1 LPQKTLSNHLTK
13 KMKWKIPLFDLDYNS
28 SEVSAVTKVLKRR
41 WLTMG
46 EKVEEFESKFAGF
59 VKAKYAVA
67 LSSGTAALHLAIKS
81 LEVKAGDEVLVPSI
95 TFVAS
100 VNAVLYCGAKPVFV
114 DSTSLGDFNIS
125 VKEVE
130 KKVTSKT
137 RGIIVVHYGGFL
149 ADMDKIS
156 KLARKYGLFIIEDSA
171 HSIGTKS
178 GSKIAG
184 TLGEIGCFSFFSNK
198 NLATGEGGMA
208 VTDNEKLAKRIRLMR
223 SHGMTTPT
231 WERFKAVAFDYDI
244 VDLGYN
250 YRMTEIGAV
259 LGLEQLKKLIAN
271 NQKRRILSQ
280 IYIKN
285 LSGIEEISIPFQNYP
300 RDSSHHLFSI
310 LLNKKIDRKSF
321 MQKLKQKGIQT
332 SIHYLPVHKFSYYR
346 ENYPQKPGSL
356 PFSEEIG
363 KREVSLPLHPRM
375 SKEDV
380 LYICQQ
386 IKKLIKL
393 L

>member
-1 LPQKTLSNHLTK
+1 
-13 KMKWKIPLFDLDYNS
+13 
-28 SEVSAVTKVLKRR
+28 
-41 WLTMG
+41 MG
-46 EKVEEFESKFAGF
+46 EKVEEFENKFARF
-59 VKAKYAVA
+59 VKTKYAVA
-67 LSSGTAALHLAIKS
+67 LSSGTAALHLALKS
-81 LEVKAGDEVLVPSI
+81 LDVKARDEVLVPSI

-114 DSTSLGDFNIS
+114 DSTSLNDFNIS
-125 VKEVE
+125 VTELE
-130 KKVTSKT
+130 KKISSKT

-149 ADMDKIS
+149 ADMDEITR
-156 KLARKYGLFIIEDSA
+156 LARKYDLFVIEDSA

-178 GSKIAG
+178 GSKMAG

-231 WERFKAVAFDYDI
+231 WERFKAVAFDYNI

-259 LGLEQLKKLIAN
+259 LGLEQLKKLISN
-271 NQKRRILSQ
+271 NRKRKALSK
-280 IYIKN
+280 IYIDN
-285 LSGIEEISIPFQNYP
+285 LSGVEQILIPFKNYP
-300 RDSSHHLFSI
+300 RDSSHHLLAI
-310 LLNKKIDRKSF
+310 LLNKKIDRKNF
-321 MQKLKQKGIQT
+321 MQKLRQKGVQT

-346 ENYPQKPGSL
+346 KNYPQKPGSL
-356 PFSEEIG
+356 PISEEIG
-363 KREVSLPLHPRM
+363 KREVSLPLYPRM

-380 LYICQQ
+380 LYICKQ
-386 IKKLIKL
+386 IKRLIG
-393 L
+393 

>member
-1 LPQKTLSNHLTK
+1 
-13 KMKWKIPLFDLDYNS
+13 MKWKIPLFDLDYNS

-46 EKVEEFESKFAGF
+46 ERVEEFENKFARF

-67 LSSGTAALHLAIKS
+67 LSSGTAALHLALKS
-81 LEVKAGDEVLVPSI
+81 LDVKAGDEVLVPSI
-95 TFVAS
+95 TFVAT
-100 VNAVLYCGAKPVFV
+100 VNAILYCGAKPIFV
-114 DSTSLGDFNIS
+114 DSTSLEDFNIS
-125 VKEVE
+125 VKDIE
-130 KKVTSKT
+130 KKVTSKS
-137 RGIIVVHYGGFL
+137 RGIVVVHYGGFL
-149 ADMDKIS
+149 ADMDRIS
-156 KLARKYGLFIIEDSA
+156 KPARKFGLFMIEDSA

-178 GSKIAG
+178 GSKMAG

-208 VTDNEKLAKRIRLMR
+208 VTDNEKLAKRIRLLR
-223 SHGMTTPT
+223 SHGMTSPT

-244 VDLGYN
+244 IDLGYN
-250 YRMTEIGAV
+250 YRMTEIGAA

-280 IYIKN
+280 IYNEN
-285 LSGIEEISIPFQNYP
+285 LCGIEEISIPFQNYP
-300 RDSSHHLFSI
+300 RDSSHHLFPI

-332 SIHYLPVHKFSYYR
+332 SIHYLPVHKFSYYQK
-346 ENYPQKPGSL
+346 NHPQKTGSL
-356 PFSEEIG
+356 PVSEEIG

-375 SKEDV
+375 SKKDL
-380 LYICQQ
+380 LYICHQ
-386 IKKLIKL
+386 IKSILKSIQK
-393 L
+393 

>member
-1 LPQKTLSNHLTK
+1 LLQKTLSNHLTK

-46 EKVEEFESKFAGF
+46 EKVGEFESKFARF

-67 LSSGTAALHLAIKS
+67 LSSGTAALHLALKS
-81 LEVKAGDEVLVPSI
+81 LDVKAGDEVLVPSI

-114 DSTSLGDFNIS
+114 DSTSLNDFNIS
-125 VKEVE
+125 VTELE
-130 KKVTSKT
+130 KKISSKT

-149 ADMDKIS
+149 ADMDKITR
-156 KLARKYGLFIIEDSA
+156 LARKYALFVIEDSA

-178 GSKIAG
+178 GSKMAG

-208 VTDNEKLAKRIRLMR
+208 VTNNERIARRIRLLR
-223 SHGMTTPT
+223 SHGMTSPT

-250 YRMTEIGAV
+250 YRMTEIGAA
-259 LGLEQLKKLIAN
+259 LGLEQLKKLISN

-285 LSGIEEISIPFQNYP
+285 LSGIEEISIPFQNHT
-300 RDSSHHLFSI
+300 RDSSHHLFAI
-310 LLNKKIDRKSF
+310 LLNKKIDRASF

-332 SIHYLPVHKFSYYR
+332 SIHYLPVHKFSYYLK
-346 ENYPQKPGSL
+346 NYPQKSGSL
-356 PFSEEIG
+356 PISEEIG

-375 SKEDV
+375 SKKDV
-380 LYICQQ
+380 LYVCHQVKSF
-386 IKKLIKL
+386 IK
-393 L
+393 

>member
-1 LPQKTLSNHLTK
+1 
-13 KMKWKIPLFDLDYNS
+13 MKWKIPLFDLDYNS
-28 SEVSAVTKVLKRR
+28 SEISAVTSVLKKR

-46 EKVEEFESKFAGF
+46 ERVEEFESKFARF

-67 LSSGTAALHLAIKS
+67 LSSGTAALHLALKS
-81 LEVKAGDEVLVPSI
+81 LDVKAGDEVLVPSI

-100 VNAVLYCGAKPVFV
+100 INTVLYCGAKPVFV
-114 DSTSLGDFNIS
+114 DSTSLNDFNIS
-125 VKEVE
+125 VTDL
-130 KKVTSKT
+130 KKKISPKT

-149 ADMDKIS
+149 ADMDRIS
-156 KLARKYGLFIIEDSA
+156 KLARKHGLLIVEDSA

-178 GSKIAG
+178 GSKMAG
-184 TLGEIGCFSFFSNK
+184 TLGDIGCFSFFSNK

-208 VTDNEKLAKRIRLMR
+208 VTNSEKMARRIRLLR
-223 SHGMTTPT
+223 SHGMTSPT
-231 WERFKAVAFDYDI
+231 WKRFKAIAFDYDI
-244 VDLGYN
+244 VDLGFN

-259 LGLEQLKKLIAN
+259 LGLEQLKKLISN
-271 NQKRRILSQ
+271 NRKRRILSQ

-285 LSGIEEISIPFQNYP
+285 LSGIEEILIPFQNYP

-310 LLNKKIDRKSF
+310 LLDKKINRKSF
-321 MQKLKQKGIQT
+321 MQKLKEKGIQT

-346 ENYPQKPGSL
+346 KNYPQKPGNL
-356 PFSEEIG
+356 PVSEEIG

-380 LYICQQ
+380 LYICHQ
-386 IKKLIKL
+386 IKSILKSL
-393 L
+393 

>member
-1 LPQKTLSNHLTK
+1 
-13 KMKWKIPLFDLDYNS
+13 MKWKIPLFDLDYDKQ
-28 SEVSAVTKVLKRR
+28 EISAVTNVLERR

-46 EKVEEFESKFAGF
+46 KKVEEFENRFERF

-67 LSSGTAALHLAIKS
+67 LSSGTAALHLALKS
-81 LEVKAGDEVLVPSI
+81 LDVKAGDEVLVPSI

-100 VNAVLYCGAKPVFV
+100 VNVVLYCGAKPVFV
-114 DSTSLGDFNIS
+114 DSTSLNDFNIS
-125 VKEVE
+125 VTELE
-130 KKVTSKT
+130 KKISSKT
-137 RGIIVVHYGGFL
+137 RCIIVVHYGGFL
-149 ADMDKIS
+149 ADMDKIC

-178 GSKIAG
+178 GSKMAG

-208 VTDNEKLAKRIRLMR
+208 VTDNEKMVKRIRLLR

-231 WERFKAVAFDYDI
+231 WERFKGVAFDYDI

-250 YRMTEIGAV
+250 YRMTEIGAA

-300 RDSSHHLFSI
+300 RDSSHHLFPI
-310 LLNKKIDRKSF
+310 LLKKKINRKSF
-321 MQKLKQKGIQT
+321 MLKLKQNGIQT

-346 ENYPQKPGSL
+346 KNYPQKPGSL
-356 PFSEEIG
+356 PISEEIG

-375 SKEDV
+375 SKKDI
-380 LYICQQ
+380 LYVCRQV
-386 IKKLIKL
+386 KSFTKSL
-393 L
+393 

>member
-1 LPQKTLSNHLTK
+1 
-13 KMKWKIPLFDLDYNS
+13 MKWKIPLFDLDYNKQ
-28 SEVSAVTKVLKRR
+28 EISAVTSVLKRR

-46 EKVEEFESKFAGF
+46 EKVEEFESKFARF

-67 LSSGTAALHLAIKS
+67 LSSGTAALHLALKS
-81 LEVKAGDEVLVPSI
+81 LDLKAGDEVLVPSI

-100 VNAVLYCGAKPVFV
+100 VNAVLYCSAKPVFV
-114 DSTSLGDFNIS
+114 DSTSLNDFNIS
-125 VKEVE
+125 VTELE
-130 KKVTSKT
+130 KKISSKT

-149 ADMDKIS
+149 ADMDKITR
-156 KLARKYGLFIIEDSA
+156 LTRKYDLFVIEDSA

-178 GSKIAG
+178 GSKMAG

-250 YRMTEIGAV
+250 YRMTEIGAA
-259 LGLEQLKKLIAN
+259 LGLEQLKKLISN
-271 NQKRRILSQ
+271 NRKRKALSK
-280 IYIKN
+280 IYIDY
-285 LSGIEEISIPFQNYP
+285 LSGVEQISIPFKNHP
-300 RDSSHHLFSI
+300 RDSSHHLFPI
-310 LLNKKIDRKSF
+310 LLNKKIDRRSF
-321 MQKLKQKGIQT
+321 MQKLKRKGIQT

-346 ENYPQKPGSL
+346 KNYPQKPGNL

-375 SKEDV
+375 TKEDV

-386 IKKLIKL
+386 VKKLIG
-393 L
+393 

>member
-1 LPQKTLSNHLTK
+1 
-13 KMKWKIPLFDLDYNS
+13 MKWKIPLFDLDYNS

-46 EKVEEFESKFAGF
+46 EKVEEFESKFARF

-67 LSSGTAALHLAIKS
+67 LSSGTAALHLALKS
-81 LEVKAGDEVLVPSI
+81 LEVKTGDEVLVPSI

-100 VNAVLYCGAKPVFV
+100 VNAILYCGAKPVFV
-114 DSTSLGDFNIS
+114 DSTSLEDFNIS
-125 VKEVE
+125 VTDIE
-130 KKVTSKT
+130 KKITSKAS
-137 RGIIVVHYGGFL
+137 GIIVVHYGGFL

-178 GSKIAG
+178 GSKMAG

-198 NLATGEGGMA
+198 NLATGEGGMI
-208 VTDNEKLAKRIRLMR
+208 VTDNQRLAQKVKLLR
-223 SHGMTTPT
+223 SHGMTSPT

-250 YRMTEIGAV
+250 YRMTEIGAA
-259 LGLEQLKKLIAN
+259 LGLEQLKKLISN

-300 RDSSHHLFSI
+300 RDSSHHLFPI
-310 LLNKKIDRKSF
+310 LLNKKINRKSF

-346 ENYPQKPGSL
+346 KNYPQKPGDL
-356 PFSEEIG
+356 PISEKIG

-375 SKEDV
+375 NKKDV
-380 LYICQQ
+380 LYVCYQV
-386 IKKLIKL
+386 KNTIKL

>member
-1 LPQKTLSNHLTK
+1 MLQKTLSNHLTK
-13 KMKWKIPLFDLDYNS
+13 QMKWKIPLFDLDYNKQ
-28 SEVSAVTKVLKRR
+28 EILAVTGVLKRR

-46 EKVEEFESKFAGF
+46 EKVEEFESKFARF

-67 LSSGTAALHLAIKS
+67 LSSGTAALHLALKS
-81 LEVKAGDEVLVPSI
+81 LDVKAGDEVLVPSI

-114 DSTSLGDFNIS
+114 DSTSLNDFNIS
-125 VKEVE
+125 VTELE
-130 KKVTSKT
+130 KKISSKT

-149 ADMDKIS
+149 ADMDKITR
-156 KLARKYGLFIIEDSA
+156 LTRKYDLFVIEDSA

-178 GSKIAG
+178 GSKMAG

-259 LGLEQLKKLIAN
+259 LGLEQLKKLISN
-271 NQKRRILSQ
+271 NRKRKAFSK
-280 IYIKN
+280 IYIDN
-285 LSGIEEISIPFQNYP
+285 LSGVEQILIPFQDYP
-300 RDSSHHLFSI
+300 RDSSHHLFPI
-310 LLNKKIDRKSF
+310 LLNKKIDRRSF

-346 ENYPQKPGSL
+346 KNYPQKPGNL

-375 SKEDV
+375 TKEDV

-386 IKKLIKL
+386 VKKLIG
-393 L
+393 